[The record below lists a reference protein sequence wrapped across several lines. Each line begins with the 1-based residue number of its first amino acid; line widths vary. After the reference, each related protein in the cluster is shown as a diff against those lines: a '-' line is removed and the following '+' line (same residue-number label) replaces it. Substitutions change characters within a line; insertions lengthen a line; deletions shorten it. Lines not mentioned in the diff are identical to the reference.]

1 MKIVALKAENI
12 KKLVAVEIKPDGNLV
27 QITGKNGQG
36 KTSVLDCIWWAL
48 AGASHIQS
56 TPIRK
61 GENKARIRLDLGE
74 IVVTRTFTAKDGD
87 TISTITVENE
97 KGARFPS
104 PQAMLDDLLGQLS
117 FDPLSF
123 ARMEPRSQ
131 YETLKKFVPGVD
143 FESIE
148 SKQRLDYALRTDVSR
163 RAKEAKIQADRIEV
177 AANTPDALVDEVNL
191 IGEMEKAGKHN
202 AEIEQRKANRADFQ
216 NQIERK
222 KDAYMALSGQI
233 EAAQK
238 RVKELLEEE
247 LKAKTEIS
255 AMAQKLSTAA
265 PLPEPIDTGALRQK
279 IADAKATNGQV
290 QLKGSKKKLEEMA
303 EKLKAE
309 ADEITQRMEA
319 REAEKRES
327 IAAAKLPVE
336 GITFGAGEVLM
347 NGVPFDQASDAE
359 QLRASIAIA
368 MALNPKLRVI
378 RVRDGSLLD
387 EESLKLISD
396 MADKEDYQVWCERV
410 DSSGKI
416 GFVLENGHLKG
427 DK

>member
-61 GENKARIRLDLGE
+61 GEDKARIRLDLGE
-74 IVVTRTFTAKDGD
+74 IIVTRTFIAKDGG
-87 TISTITVENE
+87 TISAITVENE

-123 ARMEPRSQ
+123 ARMEPKTQ
-131 YETLKKFVPGVD
+131 YETLKKFVPGFD

-163 RAKEAKIQADRIEV
+163 RAKEARIQADRIEV
-177 AANTPDALVDEVNL
+177 SADIPDALVDEVNL
-191 IGEMEKAGKHN
+191 IGEMEAAGKHN
-202 AEIEQRKANRADFQ
+202 AEIEQRKANRAEFK

-222 KDAYMALSGQI
+222 QDAYMALTGQI
-233 EAAQK
+233 EAAEK
-238 RVKELLEEE
+238 RVKELQEEE
-247 LKAKTEIS
+247 TKAKAEIATMS
-255 AMAQKLSTAA
+255 QKLSSAQA
-265 PLPEPIDTGALRQK
+265 LPEPIDTGALRQR
-279 IADAKATNGQV
+279 IADAKSVNEKV

-303 EKLKAE
+303 DKLKAE
-309 ADEITQRMEA
+309 ADEISQRMEA
-319 REAEKRES
+319 REEEKRKS
-327 IAAAKLPVE
+327 IADAKLPVE

-347 NGVPFDQASDAE
+347 NGVPFEQASDAE
-359 QLRASIAIA
+359 QLRTSIAIA

>member
-1 MKIVALKAENI
+1 
-12 KKLVAVEIKPDGNLV
+12 
-27 QITGKNGQG
+27 
-36 KTSVLDCIWWAL
+36 
-48 AGASHIQS
+48 
-56 TPIRK
+56 
-61 GENKARIRLDLGE
+61 
-74 IVVTRTFTAKDGD
+74 
-87 TISTITVENE
+87 
-97 KGARFPS
+97 
-104 PQAMLDDLLGQLS
+104 
-117 FDPLSF
+117 
-123 ARMEPRSQ
+123 MEPKAQ

-163 RAKEAKIQADRIEV
+163 RAKEARIQADRIEI
-177 AANTPDALVDEVNL
+177 AANIPDALVDEVNL
-191 IGEMEKAGKHN
+191 IGEMEAAGKHN

-222 KDAYMALSGQI
+222 KDAYSALTLQI
-233 EAAQK
+233 EAANK
-238 RVKELLEEE
+238 RLKELLDEEI
-247 LKAKTEIS
+247 KAKTEI
-255 AMAQKLSTAA
+255 ANMATKLSNAA
-265 PLPEPIDTGALRQK
+265 PLPEPIDTGALRQR
-279 IADAKATNGQV
+279 IADAKAVNEKV

-303 EKLKAE
+303 DKLKAE
-309 ADEITQRMEA
+309 ADEISQRMEA
-319 REAEKRES
+319 REEEKRKS
-327 IAAAKLPVE
+327 IADAKLPVE

-347 NGVPFDQASDAE
+347 NGVPFEQASDAE

>member
-12 KKLVAVEIKPDGNLV
+12 KRLVAVEIKPDGNLV

-61 GENKARIRLDLGE
+61 GEDKARIRLDLGE
-74 IVVTRTFTAKDGD
+74 IIVTRTFTAKDGG
-87 TISTITVENE
+87 TISAITVENE

-123 ARMEPRSQ
+123 ARMEPKAQ

-148 SKQRLDYALRTDVSR
+148 SKQRFDYALRTDVSR
-163 RAKEAKIQADRIEV
+163 RAKEARIQADRIEIP
-177 AANTPDALVDEVNL
+177 ADIPDALVDEVNL
-191 IGEMEKAGKHN
+191 IGEMEAAGKHN

-222 KDAYMALSGQI
+222 KDAYSALTLQI
-233 EAAQK
+233 EAANK
-238 RVKELLEEE
+238 RLKELLDEEI
-247 LKAKTEIS
+247 KAKTEI
-255 AMAQKLSTAA
+255 ANMATKLSNAA
-265 PLPEPIDTGALRQK
+265 PLPEPIDTGALRQR
-279 IADAKATNGQV
+279 IADAKAVNEKV

-303 EKLKAE
+303 DKLKAE
-309 ADEITQRMEA
+309 ADEISQRMEA
-319 REAEKRES
+319 REEEKRKS
-327 IAAAKLPVE
+327 IADAKLPVE

-347 NGVPFDQASDAE
+347 NGVPFEQASDAE
-359 QLRASIAIA
+359 QLRISIAIA

-416 GFVLENGHLKG
+416 GFVLENGHIKG